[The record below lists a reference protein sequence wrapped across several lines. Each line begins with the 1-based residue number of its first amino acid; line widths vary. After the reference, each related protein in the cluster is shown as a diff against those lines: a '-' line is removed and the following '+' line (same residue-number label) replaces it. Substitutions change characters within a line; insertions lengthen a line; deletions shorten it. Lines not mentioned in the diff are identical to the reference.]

1 MHHYIT
7 KYDENGKKYAER
19 WIQLNLLGWAICF
32 SKRIIRLYKRQLQ
45 KAVFYNTY
53 FTVPPG

>member
-7 KYDENGKKYAER
+7 KYDENGEKYAES

-32 SKRIIRLYKRQLQ
+32 SKRIIRL
-45 KAVFYNTY
+45 
-53 FTVPPG
+53 

>member
-7 KYDENGKKYAER
+7 KYDENGKKYAES

-32 SKRIIRLYKRQLQ
+32 SRRKMQL
-45 KAVFYNTY
+45 
-53 FTVPPG
+53 